1 MTDSTIA
8 LTICSAVAGVEAL
21 MIVAFLIALRG
32 KKRTNAEIQTNV
44 EWTRIKLEGRI
55 YPAVKSCVRNRYL
68 IVSGFLAY
76 AALLLTGSDAR
87 ALVYSGNALRA
98 LAVPIVFS
106 AFVVHNFFNYVLNA
120 VEQVR
125 LENGKEAPLFGIW
138 IEGASALVSAL
149 AIWFGYNLLGG
160 M

>member
-87 ALVYSGNALRA
+87 ALVYSGTRSGLSRCRSCS
-98 LAVPIVFS
+98 VPSWCTTFS
-106 AFVVHNFFNYVLNA
+106 TMSSMRSSRFGSKT
-120 VEQVR
+120 
-125 LENGKEAPLFGIW
+125 GKRRRFSEYG
-138 IEGASALVSAL
+138 
-149 AIWFGYNLLGG
+149 
-160 M
+160 